1 MKGPLMPTVDF
12 TLQDI
17 SALVG
22 EEITQKVPPIV
33 ERVVER
39 VVEPIVERVVESVVE
54 SVVGRVVERVVTEH
68 FTNFIDNNFAP
79 ALEDIDSQFDE
90 VRDRLD
96 RLETEV
102 KGIRRLV
109 RKHSADISELQAAK

>member
-1 MKGPLMPTVDF
+1 MPTVDF

-17 SALVG
+17 RALVS

-33 ERVVER
+33 ER
-39 VVEPIVERVVESVVE
+39 IVERVVT
-54 SVVGRVVERVVTEH
+54 GH

-79 ALEDIDSQFDE
+79 ALEDIDAQFDE

-102 KGIRRLV
+102 KGIRRIV
-109 RKHSADISELQAAK
+109 RKHSADISELQAAKGL

>member
-17 SALVG
+17 RSLIG
-22 EEITQKVPPIV
+22 EEITQKVPPI
-33 ERVVER
+33 VER

-54 SVVGRVVERVVTEH
+54 SVVGRVVTEH

-102 KGIRRLV
+102 KGVRRLV
-109 RKHSADISELQAAK
+109 RKHSADISELQAAKGL